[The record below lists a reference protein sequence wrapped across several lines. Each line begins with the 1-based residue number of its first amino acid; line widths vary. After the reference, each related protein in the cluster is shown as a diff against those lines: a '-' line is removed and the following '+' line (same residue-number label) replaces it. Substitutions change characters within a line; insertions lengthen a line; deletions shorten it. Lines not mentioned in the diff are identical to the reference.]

1 MFKGSVWFLHPL
13 IKTFLGN
20 QASKVSSFSVQYSR
34 YSNAV
39 TTKLIHIQETPLH
52 HNNNLLDAN
61 MAKKFIQN
69 KYREIKKKF
78 RAEIS
83 RSTPK
88 KMLAKLIDHISYMY
102 ISFNGYL

>member
-1 MFKGSVWFLHPL
+1 
-13 IKTFLGN
+13 
-20 QASKVSSFSVQYSR
+20 
-34 YSNAV
+34 
-39 TTKLIHIQETPLH
+39 
-52 HNNNLLDAN
+52 

>member
-1 MFKGSVWFLHPL
+1 MFKVSVWFLHPL

-61 MAKKFIQN
+61 MAKKFNQN
-69 KYREIKKKF
+69 KYREIKKNLELRFLEVPLRKC
-78 RAEIS
+78 
-83 RSTPK
+83 
-88 KMLAKLIDHISYMY
+88 
-102 ISFNGYL
+102 